1 MPTGARKCA
10 SHFCRA
16 APLAFSSMML
26 RLQGGFRV
34 ELFGRNGGD
43 RFVRHGWETCLV
55 GSDKDAGSITQWFC
69 RVALESSGG

>member
-1 MPTGARKCA
+1 
-10 SHFCRA
+10 
-16 APLAFSSMML
+16 MML